1 MEGERD
7 FLIGT
12 APFAPRKRRTVR
24 GSTNRVSIGKPK
36 DGQLS
41 LQYFSQLLDIDT
53 VCLNALR
60 SLRNDDKRNDQWTN
74 DLLAEEWK
82 FKFDVPISTKY

>member
-1 MEGERD
+1 MDGERD
-7 FLIGT
+7 FLIGA
-12 APFAPRKRRTVR
+12 APLAPRKRRGGR
-24 GSTNRVSIGKPK
+24 GSTGRASIAKPK

-53 VCLNALR
+53 ICSNALR
-60 SLRNDDKRNDQWTN
+60 SLRSDDKLNDQWTK